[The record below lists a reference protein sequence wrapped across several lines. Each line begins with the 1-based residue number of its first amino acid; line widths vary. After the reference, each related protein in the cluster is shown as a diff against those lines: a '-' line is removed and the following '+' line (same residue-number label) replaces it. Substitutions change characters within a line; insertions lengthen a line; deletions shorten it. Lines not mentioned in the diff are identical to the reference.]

1 MWGFPVGLVRH
12 RAFSFLAEGYP
23 ILSDRPGAT
32 RPLAEQVGFEPT
44 RRDKLPY
51 VLSRDAS

>member
-44 RRDKLPY
+44 RRDKPPY
-51 VLSRDAS
+51 DLSRDAS